1 MIQAKN
7 QDVGINEN
15 NISGLF
21 DIDISLSREG
31 TKGEAGTG
39 LGLLLCKDFIEKSE
53 GEIWVSSTSGKGS
66 SFSFLLPTA

>member
-1 MIQAKN
+1 MIQVKN
-7 QDVGINEN
+7 QGVGINEN

-39 LGLLLCKDFIEKSE
+39 LGLLLCKDFIEKSG
-53 GEIWVSSTSGKGS
+53 GERNMGKQH
-66 SFSFLLPTA
+66 FR